1 MAKHGSPDC
10 NRKERWKQ
18 KTAVFG
24 EGFCNFKHMAEN
36 KSTAPQEDAS
46 ERKGTTS
53 QEDISSGKG
62 TAIAFFIRWGIPI
75 LILAVYSVFVV
86 RLFLSTDRV
95 SLTETRGQTF
105 EKGVVTEIL
114 SDNIQEDGTRVG
126 EQTVVVRMTSGVRK
140 GQEIKM
146 TSSAGYLFGAPCKI
160 GMKVIVMQ
168 SVTGDSTVSSVYS
181 QDRGN
186 TIIIFGLLYLAL
198 IVLVGG
204 KKGVKAAHGLVFAF
218 FTVIF
223 LLIPLIYR
231 GVQPLTAS
239 VIVCAVS
246 TLITMY
252 FIGGPTRKTLVA
264 TAGTVIGCVCAGLTA
279 RFFGFCTG
287 LSGWNVSDIESLLDL
302 WYTSDIQVGGLLF
315 AGILISA
322 LGATMDVA
330 MSTTSAMEEIVRQ
343 NPSITQREL
352 FKAGLRVG
360 RDMMGTDSN
369 TLILAFVGTSLS
381 SLLLDYAFKLP
392 YLQVINSR
400 NIGLDICEGLSG
412 SFGVILC
419 VPFTVLIASVAFVK
433 AGDR

>member
-1 MAKHGSPDC
+1 
-10 NRKERWKQ
+10 
-18 KTAVFG
+18 
-24 EGFCNFKHMAEN
+24 MAEN
-36 KSTAPQEDAS
+36 KSSELQSPAPSNIPTQGTASAGGTTTGEGTTPIETAS
-46 ERKGTTS
+46 RRKGTALS
-53 QEDISSGKG
+53 Y
-62 TAIAFFIRWGIPI
+62 FIRWGIPI
-75 LILAVYSVFVV
+75 LILIVYSVFVV
-86 RLFLSTDRV
+86 WLFLSTGRI

-126 EQTVVVRMTSGVRK
+126 EQMVVVRVTSGVRK
-140 GQEIKM
+140 GQEIEM
-146 TSSAGYLFGAPCKI
+146 TSSAGYLFGAPCEI

-204 KKGVKAAHGLVFAF
+204 RKGAKAALGLVFTF

-239 VIVCAVS
+239 IIVCAAA

-252 FIGGPTRKTLVA
+252 FIGGPTKKTLVA
-264 TAGTVIGCVCAGLTA
+264 TAGTVIGCICAGLMA

-330 MSTTSAMEEIVRQ
+330 MSTSSAMEEIVRQ
-343 NPSITQREL
+343 NPSISQGEL
-352 FKAGLRVG
+352 FRAGLRVG

-381 SLLLDYAFKLP
+381 SLLLDYAYKLP

-433 AGDR
+433 QTD